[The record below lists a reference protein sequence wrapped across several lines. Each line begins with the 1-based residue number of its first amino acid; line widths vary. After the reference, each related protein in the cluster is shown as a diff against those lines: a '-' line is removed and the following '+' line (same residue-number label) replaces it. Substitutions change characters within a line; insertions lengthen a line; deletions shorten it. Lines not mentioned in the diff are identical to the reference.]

1 MKIAENFYRL
11 GTESAF
17 VVLAKAKK
25 LESEGKEI
33 INLGIGQPDF
43 RTPQHI
49 VDAGKKALEDG
60 HHGYTAANGT
70 LELRQSV
77 CAHIKRMYSATI
89 DPSRVLITPGGKP
102 TMYFAIMLFGEPGAE
117 IIYPEPGFP
126 IYESMI
132 NYSGAKAVPMYLSD
146 KNNFSFNC
154 KEVLSL
160 INDKTRLLILNNP
173 QNPTGGLIPKEQ
185 IDELVEGLKKY
196 PHVAIMSD
204 EIYSRQIYNNK
215 KMPSFFYYPELYDRL
230 IVLDGWSKT
239 YAMTGW
245 RLGWSVWP
253 EQFIEP
259 VTRMAIN
266 SYSCVSAANQVA
278 AMAALDGP
286 HDFLD
291 DMMEK
296 FDKRRKLIVDGLNSI
311 DGITCNNPGGAF
323 YVFPNISGTGL
334 NGSQFAEKCL
344 YEAGVA
350 IVPGT
355 SFGKSA
361 NDFVRFSFA
370 NSYENIEK
378 ALEKL
383 KNSLVCPN

>member
-1 MKIAENFYRL
+1 MKIAENLSRL

-25 LESEGKEI
+25 LEAEGKEI

-43 RTPQHI
+43 RTPKHI

-70 LELRQSV
+70 LELRGSV
-77 CAHIKRMYSATI
+77 SSYIKRMYGASV
-89 DPSRVLITPGGKP
+89 DPSRILITPGGKP
-102 TMYFAIMLFGEPGAE
+102 TIYFAVMLFGEPGAE

-160 INDKTRLLILNNP
+160 INKKTRLLILNNP

-185 IDELVEGLKKY
+185 IDELVEGLKQY
-196 PHVAIMSD
+196 PYVAILSD
-204 EIYSRQIYNNK
+204 EIYSRQIYDNK

-253 EQFIEP
+253 EQFIEL

-296 FDKRRKLIVDGLNSI
+296 FNKRRKLIVDGLNSI
-311 DGITCNNPGGAF
+311 KGITCNNPGGAF
-323 YVFPNISGTGL
+323 YVFPNVSGTGL
-334 NGSQFAEKCL
+334 SGSQFADKCL

-378 ALEKL
+378 ALEKIKKIL
-383 KNSLVCPN
+383 

>member
-1 MKIAENFYRL
+1 MKIAENFSRL

-25 LESEGKEI
+25 LEAEGKEI

-49 VDAGKKALEDG
+49 VEAGKKALEDG
-60 HHGYTAANGT
+60 HHGYTPANGM

-77 CAHIKRMYSATI
+77 CAHIKKMYGANI
-89 DPSRVLITPGGKP
+89 DPARVLITPGGKP
-102 TMYFAIMLFGEPGAE
+102 TMYFAIMLFGEPGSE

-132 NYSGAKAVPMYLSD
+132 QYSGAKAVPMYLSD
-146 KNNFSFNC
+146 KNNFSFNV
-154 KEVLSL
+154 KDVISL
-160 INDKTRLLILNNP
+160 INERTRLLILNNP

-185 IDELVEGLKKY
+185 IDELVIELKKY
-196 PHVAIMSD
+196 PHVAILSD
-204 EIYSRQIYNNK
+204 EIYSRQIYDNK
-215 KMPSFFYYPELYDRL
+215 KMPSFFYYPELYNRL

-253 EQFIEP
+253 EELIEK

-278 AMAALDGP
+278 AIAALDGP
-286 HDFLD
+286 HEFLE
-291 DMMEK
+291 DMMDK
-296 FDKRRKLIVDGLNSI
+296 FSKRRKLIVDGLNSI
-311 DGITCNNPGGAF
+311 NGITCNNPGGAF

-334 NGSQFAEKCL
+334 NGTQFADKCL
-344 YEAGVA
+344 YDAGVA

-361 NDFVRFSFA
+361 KDFVRFSFA

-378 ALEKL
+378 ALEKIKKIL
-383 KNSLVCPN
+383 

>member
-204 EIYSRQIYNNK
+204 EIYSRQIYDNK

-378 ALEKL
+378 ALEKIKKIL
-383 KNSLVCPN
+383 

>member
-204 EIYSRQIYNNK
+204 EIYSRQIYDNK

-230 IVLDGWSKT
+230 IVLYGWSKT

-378 ALEKL
+378 ALEKIKKIL
-383 KNSLVCPN
+383 

>member
-1 MKIAENFYRL
+1 MKIAENFSRL

-25 LESEGKEI
+25 LEAEGKEI

-49 VDAGKKALEDG
+49 VEAGKKALEDG
-60 HHGYTAANGT
+60 HHGYTPANGT

-77 CAHIKRMYSATI
+77 CAHIKKMYGANI
-89 DPSRVLITPGGKP
+89 DPARVLITPGGKP
-102 TMYFAIMLFGEPGAE
+102 TMYFAIMLFGEPGSE

-132 NYSGAKAVPMYLSD
+132 KYSGAKAVPMYLSD
-146 KNNFSFNC
+146 KNNFSFNV
-154 KEVLSL
+154 KDVISL
-160 INDKTRLLILNNP
+160 INERTRLLILNNP

-185 IDELVEGLKKY
+185 IDELVIQLKKY
-196 PHVAIMSD
+196 PHVAILSD
-204 EIYSRQIYNNK
+204 EIYSRQIYDNK
-215 KMPSFFYYPELYDRL
+215 KMPSFFYYPELYNRL

-253 EQFIEP
+253 EELIEK

-278 AMAALDGP
+278 AIAALDGP
-286 HDFLD
+286 HDFLE
-291 DMMEK
+291 DMMDK
-296 FDKRRKLIVDGLNSI
+296 FSKRRKLIVDGLNSI
-311 DGITCNNPGGAF
+311 NGITCNNPGGAF

-334 NGSQFAEKCL
+334 NGTQFADKCL
-344 YEAGVA
+344 YDAGVA

-361 NDFVRFSFA
+361 KDFVRFSFA

-378 ALEKL
+378 ALEKIKKIL
-383 KNSLVCPN
+383 

>member
-1 MKIAENFYRL
+1 MKIAANFLRM

-25 LESEGKEI
+25 LEAEGKEI

-49 VDAGKKALEDG
+49 VEAGKQALEAG
-60 HHGYTAANGT
+60 HHGYTAANGMI
-70 LELRQSV
+70 ELRTSV
-77 CAHIKRMYSATI
+77 CKHVHKMYGATI

-102 TMYFAIMLFGEPGAE
+102 TMYFAIMLFGEPGSE

-185 IDELVEGLKKY
+185 IDELAEGLKKF
-196 PHVAIMSD
+196 PHVAVLSD
-204 EIYSRQIYNNK
+204 EIYSRQIYDNK
-215 KMPSFFYYPELYDRL
+215 KMPSFFNYPELYDRL

-253 EQFIEP
+253 EQFIEL

-278 AMAALDGP
+278 AIAALEGP
-286 HDFLD
+286 HDFLE
-291 DMMEK
+291 DMMK
-296 FDKRRKLIVDGLNSI
+296 QFTRRRKLIVDGLNSI
-311 DGITCNNPGGAF
+311 PGITCNNPGGAF
-323 YVFPNISGTGL
+323 YVFPNVSGTGMT
-334 NGSQFAEKCL
+334 GEKFAEKCL

-361 NDFVRFSFA
+361 KDFVRFSFA

-378 ALEKL
+378 ALEKIKKIL
-383 KNSLVCPN
+383 

>member
-1 MKIAENFYRL
+1 MKIAENFFRL

-25 LESEGKEI
+25 LEAEGKEI

-49 VDAGKKALEDG
+49 VEAGKKALEDG
-60 HHGYTAANGT
+60 HHGYTPANGT

-77 CAHIKRMYSATI
+77 CAHLKRMYGAQV
-89 DPSRVLITPGGKP
+89 DPTRVLITPGGKP
-102 TMYFAIMLFGEPGAE
+102 IMYFAIMLFGEPGAE

-146 KNNFSFNC
+146 KNNFSFNV
-154 KEVLSL
+154 KDVLSL

-185 IDELVEGLKKY
+185 IDELAKGLQKF
-196 PHVAIMSD
+196 PNVAILSD
-204 EIYSRQIYNNK
+204 EIYSRQIYDNK
-215 KMPSFFYYPELYDRL
+215 KMPSFFYYPELYNRL

-253 EQFIEP
+253 EQFIEQ

-286 HDFLD
+286 HDFLE
-291 DMMEK
+291 DMMDK
-296 FDKRRKLIVDGLNSI
+296 FSKRRKLIVDGLNSI
-311 DGITCNNPGGAF
+311 KGITCNNPGGAF
-323 YVFPNISGTGL
+323 YVFPNVSGTGL
-334 NGSQFAEKCL
+334 NGTQFADKCL
-344 YEAGVA
+344 YDAGVA

-361 NDFVRFSFA
+361 KDFVRFSFA

-378 ALEKL
+378 ALEKIKKIL
-383 KNSLVCPN
+383 

>member
-1 MKIAENFYRL
+1 MKIAANFLRM

-25 LESEGKEI
+25 LEAEGKEI

-49 VDAGKKALEDG
+49 VEAGKQALEAG
-60 HHGYTAANGT
+60 HHGYTAANGMI
-70 LELRQSV
+70 ELRTSV
-77 CAHIKRMYSATI
+77 CKHVHKMYGATI

-102 TMYFAIMLFGEPGAE
+102 TMYFAIMLFGEPGSE

-185 IDELVEGLKKY
+185 IDELAEGLKKF
-196 PHVAIMSD
+196 PHVAVLSD
-204 EIYSRQIYNNK
+204 EIYSRQIYDNK
-215 KMPSFFYYPELYDRL
+215 KMPSFFNYPELYDRL

-253 EQFIEP
+253 EQFIEL

-278 AMAALDGP
+278 AIAALEGP
-286 HDFLD
+286 HDFLE
-291 DMMEK
+291 DMMK
-296 FDKRRKLIVDGLNSI
+296 QFTRRRKLIVDGLNSI
-311 DGITCNNPGGAF
+311 PGVTCNNPGGAF
-323 YVFPNISGTGL
+323 YVFPNVSETGMT
-334 NGSQFAEKCL
+334 GEKFAEKCL

-361 NDFVRFSFA
+361 KDFVRFSFA

-378 ALEKL
+378 ALEKIKKIL
-383 KNSLVCPN
+383 

>member
-1 MKIAENFYRL
+1 MKIAENFSRL

-25 LESEGKEI
+25 LEAEGKEI

-49 VDAGKKALEDG
+49 VEAGKKALEDG
-60 HHGYTAANGT
+60 HHGYTPANGT

-77 CAHIKRMYSATI
+77 CTHIKKMYGANI
-89 DPSRVLITPGGKP
+89 DPARVLITPGGKP
-102 TMYFAIMLFGEPGAE
+102 TMYFAIMLFGEPGSE

-132 NYSGAKAVPMYLSD
+132 QYSGAKAVPMYLSY
-146 KNNFSFNC
+146 KNNFSFNV
-154 KEVLSL
+154 KDVISL
-160 INDKTRLLILNNP
+160 INEKTRLLILNNP

-185 IDELVEGLKKY
+185 IDELVIELKKY
-196 PHVAIMSD
+196 PHVAILSD
-204 EIYSRQIYNNK
+204 EIYSRQIYDNK
-215 KMPSFFYYPELYDRL
+215 KMPSFFYYPELYNRL

-253 EQFIEP
+253 EELIEK

-278 AMAALDGP
+278 AIAALDGP
-286 HDFLD
+286 HDFLE
-291 DMMEK
+291 DMMDK
-296 FDKRRKLIVDGLNSI
+296 FSKRRKLIVDGLNSI
-311 DGITCNNPGGAF
+311 NGITCNNPGGAF

-334 NGSQFAEKCL
+334 NGTQFADKCL
-344 YEAGVA
+344 YDAGVA

-361 NDFVRFSFA
+361 KDFVRFSFA

-378 ALEKL
+378 ALEKIKKIL
-383 KNSLVCPN
+383 

>member
-1 MKIAENFYRL
+1 MKIAANFLRM

-25 LESEGKEI
+25 LEAEGKEI

-49 VDAGKKALEDG
+49 VEAGKQALEEG
-60 HHGYTAANGT
+60 HHGYTAANGMI
-70 LELRQSV
+70 ELRTSV
-77 CAHIKRMYSATI
+77 CKHVHKMYGATI

-102 TMYFAIMLFGEPGAE
+102 TMYFAIMLFGEPGSE

-160 INDKTRLLILNNP
+160 INENTRLLILNNP

-185 IDELVEGLKKY
+185 IDELAEGLKKF
-196 PHVAIMSD
+196 PNVAVLSD
-204 EIYSRQIYNNK
+204 EIYSRQIYDNK
-215 KMPSFFYYPELYDRL
+215 KMPSFFNYPELYDRL

-253 EQFIEP
+253 EQFIEL

-278 AMAALDGP
+278 AIAALEGP
-286 HDFLD
+286 HDFLE
-291 DMMEK
+291 DMMK
-296 FDKRRKLIVDGLNSI
+296 QFTRRRKLIVDGLNSMP
-311 DGITCNNPGGAF
+311 GITCNNPGGAF
-323 YVFPNISGTGL
+323 YVFPNISGTGMT
-334 NGSQFAEKCL
+334 GEKFAEKCL

-361 NDFVRFSFA
+361 KDFVRFSFA

-378 ALEKL
+378 ALEKIKKIL
-383 KNSLVCPN
+383 

>member
-185 IDELVEGLKKY
+185 INELVEGLKKY

-204 EIYSRQIYNNK
+204 EIYSRQIYDNK

-378 ALEKL
+378 ALEKIKKIL
-383 KNSLVCPN
+383 

>member
-1 MKIAENFYRL
+1 MKIAENLSRL

-25 LESEGKEI
+25 LEAEGKEI

-70 LELRQSV
+70 LELRESV
-77 CAHIKRMYSATI
+77 SSYIKRMYGASV
-89 DPSRVLITPGGKP
+89 DPSRILITPGGKP
-102 TMYFAIMLFGEPGAE
+102 TIYFAVMLFGEPGAE

-146 KNNFSFNC
+146 KNNFSFDC

-160 INDKTRLLILNNP
+160 INKKTRLLILNNP

-185 IDELVEGLKKY
+185 IDELVEGLKQY
-196 PHVAIMSD
+196 PHVAILSD
-204 EIYSRQIYNNK
+204 EIYSRQIYDNK

-253 EQFIEP
+253 EQFIEL

-296 FDKRRKLIVDGLNSI
+296 FNKRRKLIVEGLNSI
-311 DGITCNNPGGAF
+311 KGITCNNPGGAF
-323 YVFPNISGTGL
+323 YVFPNVSGTGL
-334 NGSQFAEKCL
+334 SGSQFADKCL
-344 YEAGVA
+344 Y
-350 IVPGT
+350 T
-355 SFGKSA
+355 TKQ
-361 NDFVRFSFA
+361 
-370 NSYENIEK
+370 
-378 ALEKL
+378 
-383 KNSLVCPN
+383 

>member
-1 MKIAENFYRL
+1 MKIAENFSRL

-25 LESEGKEI
+25 LEAEGKEI

-49 VDAGKKALEDG
+49 VEAGKKALEDG
-60 HHGYTAANGT
+60 HHGYTPANGT

-77 CAHIKRMYSATI
+77 CAHVKRMYGAQV
-89 DPSRVLITPGGKP
+89 DPTRVLITPGGKP
-102 TMYFAIMLFGEPGAE
+102 IMYFAIMLFGEPGAE

-146 KNNFSFNC
+146 KNNFSFNV
-154 KEVLSL
+154 KDVLSL

-185 IDELVEGLKKY
+185 IDELAKGLQKF
-196 PHVAIMSD
+196 PNVAILSD
-204 EIYSRQIYNNK
+204 EIYSRQIYDNK
-215 KMPSFFYYPELYDRL
+215 KMPSFFYYPELYNRL

-253 EQFIEP
+253 EQFIEQ

-278 AMAALDGP
+278 AMAALDGS
-286 HDFLD
+286 HDFLE

-296 FDKRRKLIVDGLNSI
+296 FSKRRKLIVDGLNSI
-311 DGITCNNPGGAF
+311 KGITCNNPGGAF
-323 YVFPNISGTGL
+323 YVFPNVSGTGL
-334 NGSQFAEKCL
+334 NGTQFADKCL
-344 YEAGVA
+344 YDAGVA

-361 NDFVRFSFA
+361 KDFVRFSFA

-378 ALEKL
+378 ALEKIKKIL
-383 KNSLVCPN
+383 

>member
-1 MKIAENFYRL
+1 MKIAANFLRM

-25 LESEGKEI
+25 LEAEGKEI

-49 VDAGKKALEDG
+49 VEAGKQALEAG
-60 HHGYTAANGT
+60 HHGYTAANGMI
-70 LELRQSV
+70 ELRTSV
-77 CAHIKRMYSATI
+77 CKHVHKMYGATI

-102 TMYFAIMLFGEPGAE
+102 TMYFAIMLFGEPGSE

-185 IDELVEGLKKY
+185 IDELADGLKKF
-196 PHVAIMSD
+196 PHVAVLSD
-204 EIYSRQIYNNK
+204 EIYSRQIYDNK
-215 KMPSFFYYPELYDRL
+215 KMPSFFNYPELYDRL

-253 EQFIEP
+253 EQFIEL

-278 AMAALDGP
+278 AIAALEGP
-286 HDFLD
+286 HDFLE
-291 DMMEK
+291 DMMK
-296 FDKRRKLIVDGLNSI
+296 QFTRRRKLIVDGLNSI
-311 DGITCNNPGGAF
+311 PGITCNNPGGAF
-323 YVFPNISGTGL
+323 YVFPNVSGTGMT
-334 NGSQFAEKCL
+334 GEKFAEKCL

-361 NDFVRFSFA
+361 KDFVRFSFA

-378 ALEKL
+378 ALEKIKKIL
-383 KNSLVCPN
+383 

>member
-1 MKIAENFYRL
+1 MKIAANFLRM

-25 LESEGKEI
+25 LEAEGKEI

-49 VDAGKKALEDG
+49 VEAGKQALEAG
-60 HHGYTAANGT
+60 HHGYTAANGMI
-70 LELRQSV
+70 ELRTSV
-77 CAHIKRMYSATI
+77 CKHVHKMYGATI

-102 TMYFAIMLFGEPGAE
+102 TMYFAIMLFGEPGSE

-154 KEVLSL
+154 KEVLSI

-185 IDELVEGLKKY
+185 IDELAEGLKKF
-196 PHVAIMSD
+196 PHVAVLSD
-204 EIYSRQIYNNK
+204 EIYSRQIYDNK
-215 KMPSFFYYPELYDRL
+215 KMPSFFNYPELYDRL

-253 EQFIEP
+253 EQFIEL

-278 AMAALDGP
+278 AIAALEGP
-286 HDFLD
+286 HDFLE
-291 DMMEK
+291 DMMK
-296 FDKRRKLIVDGLNSI
+296 QFTRRRKLIVDGLNSI
-311 DGITCNNPGGAF
+311 PGVTCNNPGGAF
-323 YVFPNISGTGL
+323 YVFPNVSGTGMT
-334 NGSQFAEKCL
+334 GEKFAEKCL

-361 NDFVRFSFA
+361 KDFVRFSFA

-378 ALEKL
+378 ALEKIKKIL
-383 KNSLVCPN
+383 

>member
-1 MKIAENFYRL
+1 MKIAENLSRL

-25 LESEGKEI
+25 LEAEGKEI

-70 LELRQSV
+70 LELRGSV
-77 CAHIKRMYSATI
+77 SSYIKRMYRASV
-89 DPSRVLITPGGKP
+89 DPSRILITPGGKP
-102 TMYFAIMLFGEPGAE
+102 TIYFAVMLFGEPGAE

-160 INDKTRLLILNNP
+160 INKKTRLLILNNP

-185 IDELVEGLKKY
+185 IDQLVEGLKQY
-196 PHVAIMSD
+196 PHVAILSD
-204 EIYSRQIYNNK
+204 EIYSRQIYDNK

-253 EQFIEP
+253 QQFIEL

-278 AMAALDGP
+278 ATAALDGP

-296 FDKRRKLIVDGLNSI
+296 FNKRRKLIVEGLNSI
-311 DGITCNNPGGAF
+311 KGITCNNPGGAF
-323 YVFPNISGTGL
+323 YVFPNVSGTGL
-334 NGSQFAEKCL
+334 SGSQFADKCL

-361 NDFVRFSFA
+361 SDFVRFSFA

-378 ALEKL
+378 ALEKIKKIL
-383 KNSLVCPN
+383 

>member
-1 MKIAENFYRL
+1 MKIAENLSRL

-17 VVLAKAKK
+17 IVLAKAKK
-25 LESEGKEI
+25 LEAEGKEI

-70 LELRQSV
+70 FELRGSV
-77 CAHIKRMYSATI
+77 SSYIKRMYGASV
-89 DPSRVLITPGGKP
+89 DSSRILITPGGKP
-102 TMYFAIMLFGEPGAE
+102 TIYFAVMLFGEPGAE

-160 INDKTRLLILNNP
+160 INEKTRLLILNNP

-185 IDELVEGLKKY
+185 IDELAKGLKKY
-196 PHVAIMSD
+196 SHVAILSD
-204 EIYSRQIYNNK
+204 EIYSRQIYDNQ

-253 EQFIEP
+253 EQFIEL

-296 FDKRRKLIVDGLNSI
+296 FSKRRKLIVDGLNSI
-311 DGITCNNPGGAF
+311 KGITCNNPGGAF
-323 YVFPNISGTGL
+323 YVFPNVSGTGL
-334 NGSQFAEKCL
+334 GGSKFTDKCL

-361 NDFVRFSFA
+361 SDFVRFSFA

-378 ALEKL
+378 ALEKIKKIL
-383 KNSLVCPN
+383 

>member
-1 MKIAENFYRL
+1 MKIAANFLRM

-25 LESEGKEI
+25 LEAEGKEI

-49 VDAGKKALEDG
+49 VEAGKQALEAG
-60 HHGYTAANGT
+60 HHGYTAANGMI
-70 LELRQSV
+70 ELRTSV
-77 CAHIKRMYSATI
+77 CKHVHKMYGATI

-102 TMYFAIMLFGEPGAE
+102 TMYFAIMLFGEPGSE

-132 NYSGAKAVPMYLSD
+132 DYSGAKAVPMYLSD

-185 IDELVEGLKKY
+185 IDELAEGLKKF
-196 PHVAIMSD
+196 PHVAVLSD
-204 EIYSRQIYNNK
+204 EIYSRQIYDNK
-215 KMPSFFYYPELYDRL
+215 KMPSFFNYPELYDRL

-253 EQFIEP
+253 EQFIEL

-278 AMAALDGP
+278 AIAALEGP
-286 HDFLD
+286 HDFLE
-291 DMMEK
+291 DMMK
-296 FDKRRKLIVDGLNSI
+296 QFTRRRKLIVDGLNSI
-311 DGITCNNPGGAF
+311 PGITCNNPGGAF
-323 YVFPNISGTGL
+323 YVFPNVSGTGMT
-334 NGSQFAEKCL
+334 GEKFAEKCL

-361 NDFVRFSFA
+361 KDFVRFSFA

-378 ALEKL
+378 ALEKIKKIL
-383 KNSLVCPN
+383 

>member
-146 KNNFSFNC
+146 KNNFSFNY

-204 EIYSRQIYNNK
+204 EIYSRQIYDNK

-378 ALEKL
+378 ALEKIKKIL
-383 KNSLVCPN
+383 

>member
-1 MKIAENFYRL
+1 MKIAENFSRL

-25 LESEGKEI
+25 LEAEGKEI

-49 VDAGKKALEDG
+49 VEAGKKALEDG
-60 HHGYTAANGT
+60 HHGYTPANGT

-77 CAHIKRMYSATI
+77 CTHIKKMYGANI
-89 DPSRVLITPGGKP
+89 DPARVLITPGGKP
-102 TMYFAIMLFGEPGAE
+102 TMYFAIMLFGEPGSE

-132 NYSGAKAVPMYLSD
+132 QYSGAKAVPMYLSD
-146 KNNFSFNC
+146 KNNFSFNV
-154 KEVLSL
+154 KDVISL
-160 INDKTRLLILNNP
+160 INEKTRLLILNNP

-185 IDELVEGLKKY
+185 IDELVIELKKY
-196 PHVAIMSD
+196 PHVAILSD
-204 EIYSRQIYNNK
+204 EIYSRQIYDNK
-215 KMPSFFYYPELYDRL
+215 KMPSFFYYPELYNRL

-253 EQFIEP
+253 EELIEK

-278 AMAALDGP
+278 AIAALDGP
-286 HDFLD
+286 HNFLE
-291 DMMEK
+291 DMMDK
-296 FDKRRKLIVDGLNSI
+296 FSKRRKLIVDGLNSI
-311 DGITCNNPGGAF
+311 NGITCNNPGGAF

-334 NGSQFAEKCL
+334 NGTQFADKCL
-344 YEAGVA
+344 YDAGVA

-361 NDFVRFSFA
+361 KDFVRFSFA

-378 ALEKL
+378 ALEKIKKIL
-383 KNSLVCPN
+383 

>member
-1 MKIAENFYRL
+1 MKIAENLSRL

-25 LESEGKEI
+25 LEAEGKEI

-70 LELRQSV
+70 LELRESV
-77 CAHIKRMYSATI
+77 SSYIKRMYGSSV
-89 DPSRVLITPGGKP
+89 DPTRILITPGGKP
-102 TMYFAIMLFGEPGAE
+102 TIYFAVMLFGEPGAE

-160 INDKTRLLILNNP
+160 INKKTRLLILNNP

-185 IDELVEGLKKY
+185 IDELVEGLKQY
-196 PHVAIMSD
+196 PHVAILSD
-204 EIYSRQIYNNK
+204 EIYSRQIYDNK

-253 EQFIEP
+253 QQFIEL
-259 VTRMAIN
+259 VTKMAIN

-296 FDKRRKLIVDGLNSI
+296 FNKRRKLIVEGLNSI
-311 DGITCNNPGGAF
+311 KGITCNNPGGAF
-323 YVFPNISGTGL
+323 YVFPNVSGTGL
-334 NGSQFAEKCL
+334 SGSQFADKCL

-378 ALEKL
+378 ALEKIKKIL
-383 KNSLVCPN
+383 

>member
-173 QNPTGGLIPKEQ
+173 QNPTDGLIPKEQ

-204 EIYSRQIYNNK
+204 EIYSRQIYDNK

-378 ALEKL
+378 ALEKIKKIL
-383 KNSLVCPN
+383 

>member
-17 VVLAKAKK
+17 VVIAKAKK

-77 CAHIKRMYSATI
+77 CAHIKRMYSATV

-204 EIYSRQIYNNK
+204 EIYSRQIYDNK

-378 ALEKL
+378 ALEKIKKIL
-383 KNSLVCPN
+383 

>member
-204 EIYSRQIYNNK
+204 EIYSRQIYDNK

-323 YVFPNISGTGL
+323 YVFSNISGTGL

-378 ALEKL
+378 ALEKIKKIL
-383 KNSLVCPN
+383 

>member
-1 MKIAENFYRL
+1 MKIAANFLRM

-25 LESEGKEI
+25 LEAEGKEI

-49 VDAGKKALEDG
+49 VEAGKQALEVG
-60 HHGYTAANGT
+60 HHGYTAANGMI
-70 LELRQSV
+70 ELRTSV
-77 CAHIKRMYSATI
+77 CKHVHKMYGATI

-102 TMYFAIMLFGEPGAE
+102 TMYFAIMLFGEPGSE

-160 INDKTRLLILNNP
+160 INENTRLLILNNP

-185 IDELVEGLKKY
+185 IDELAEGLKKF
-196 PHVAIMSD
+196 PNVAVLSD
-204 EIYSRQIYNNK
+204 EIYSRQIYDNK
-215 KMPSFFYYPELYDRL
+215 TMPSFFNYPELYDRL

-253 EQFIEP
+253 EQFIEL

-278 AMAALDGP
+278 AIAALEGP
-286 HDFLD
+286 HDFLE
-291 DMMEK
+291 DMMK
-296 FDKRRKLIVDGLNSI
+296 QFTRRRKLIVDGLNSMP
-311 DGITCNNPGGAF
+311 GITCNNPGGAF
-323 YVFPNISGTGL
+323 YVFPNISGTGMT
-334 NGSQFAEKCL
+334 GEKFAEKCL

-361 NDFVRFSFA
+361 KDFVRFSFA

-378 ALEKL
+378 ALEKIKKIL
-383 KNSLVCPN
+383 